1 MTAIDTTFLKTGAA
15 IASPADYPDSQF
27 SQALRQ
33 PVLPHKSAVEAWNC
47 MPLPLFFIFIYANLI
62 VFTTLNL

>member
-15 IASPADYPDSQF
+15 IASSADYPDSQF

-33 PVLPHKSAVEAWNC
+33 PVLPHKSAVEA
-47 MPLPLFFIFIYANLI
+47 
-62 VFTTLNL
+62 